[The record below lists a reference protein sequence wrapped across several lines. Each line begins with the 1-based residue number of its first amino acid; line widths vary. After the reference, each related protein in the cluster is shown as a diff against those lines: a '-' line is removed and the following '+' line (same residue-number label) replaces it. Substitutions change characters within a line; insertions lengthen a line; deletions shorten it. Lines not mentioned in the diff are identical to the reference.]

1 MNFSIDTN
9 VVFGVINARDRLHDV
24 SIGLM
29 KDKRNEQLFL
39 CHSVIKESHSVLRNK
54 INEIMVEIIR
64 FLPEIYQNSN
74 KSSLDSQAMLIEQIK
89 NIKFA
94 KPGLANFLDLVFREI
109 SLFLRDHEI
118 EDLPSFLS
126 ELSLN
131 LSGSIISKID
141 GIHPHIE
148 KISLNQDCLGD
159 VKRSLSDI
167 YFKDT
172 TDERI
177 FQELMTNLDE
187 IKPLE
192 FFLDDRDFATKCRN
206 GFASVS
212 NDMGFEDG
220 AFSCKLIQDYAVG

>member
-64 FLPEIYQNSN
+64 FLPDIYQNSN

-94 KPGLANFLDLVFREI
+94 KPGLANFLDLVFHEI

-141 GIHPHIE
+141 GIHPHIG
-148 KISLNQDCLGD
+148 KISLNQDRLGD

-177 FQELMTNLDE
+177 FQELMTNLDK
-187 IKPLE
+187 IKPIN
-192 FFLDDRDFATKCRN
+192 FFLDDRDFAKKCRN
-206 GFASVS
+206 GFARVS
-212 NDMGFEDG
+212 NDMGFKDG
-220 AFSCKLIQDYAVG
+220 AFSCKSIQDYAVG